1 MLDYRFYNCDNLE
14 TLSKLK
20 DESID
25 VICTDPPWLY
35 LKNQVLEREF
45 DEDLFFSEC
54 KRVLKEG
61 GFIILFGRG
70 TSFYRWNMK
79 LADLGFNF
87 KEEVIWNK
95 RMTSSPI
102 LPLSRV
108 HETISIHCK
117 GKGKIIKNKI
127 PYVKMKQYDLDSI
140 IVDINRIKRAL
151 NNEKILESLKKFLE
165 TGIKATYESNQ
176 KSKWNVTKQTGND
189 VEKQVTLMNSI
200 ENGLTEKSIIEPNIK
215 MNEVSEVTYLNVIEN
230 GLREKSIIDET
241 RDHYDSIHPTQKPV
255 DLMIRLLNLVCLEGA
270 IVFDPFAGS
279 GVTIKACLKTNRFG
293 IGCEIHKPYF
303 DTAAASI
310 EKFIESENL
319 AQLKL
324 F

>member
-108 HETISIHCK
+108 HETLFQFIAK
-117 GKGKIIKNKI
+117 
-127 PYVKMKQYDLDSI
+127 
-140 IVDINRIKRAL
+140 
-151 NNEKILESLKKFLE
+151 EKE
-165 TGIKATYESNQ
+165 
-176 KSKWNVTKQTGND
+176 
-189 VEKQVTLMNSI
+189 
-200 ENGLTEKSIIEPNIK
+200 
-215 MNEVSEVTYLNVIEN
+215 
-230 GLREKSIIDET
+230 
-241 RDHYDSIHPTQKPV
+241 
-255 DLMIRLLNLVCLEGA
+255 RLLK
-270 IVFDPFAGS
+270 
-279 GVTIKACLKTNRFG
+279 IKFHMLK
-293 IGCEIHKPYF
+293 
-303 DTAAASI
+303 
-310 EKFIESENL
+310 
-319 AQLKL
+319 
-324 F
+324 

>member
-1 MLDYRFYNCDNLE
+1 MNLEYRHYNCDNLE

-35 LKNQVLEREF
+35 LKNQKLERPF
-45 DEDLFFSEC
+45 DEDLFFSES
-54 KRVLKEG
+54 KRVLKPN

-79 LADLGFNF
+79 LSDLEFKF

-95 RMTSSPI
+95 RMISSPV

-108 HETISIHCK
+108 HESISIHCK
-117 GKGKIIKNKI
+117 SDKGKIIKNKI

-140 IVDINRIKRAL
+140 IMDINRIKVAL
-151 NNEKILESLKKFLE
+151 NNEKDFQDLISYFKNGVSYNQEIVTNFAATNSKNNNCTLAA
-165 TGIKATYESNQ
+165 TGTLNQ
-176 KSKWNVTKQTGND
+176 IVIG
-189 VEKQVTLMNSI
+189 MN
-200 ENGLTEKSIIEPNIK
+200 
-215 MNEVSEVTYLNVIEN
+215 
-230 GLREKSIIDET
+230 EKSIIDST

-255 DLMIRLLNLVCLEGA
+255 DLMIRLLNLVCLEGST
-270 IVFDPFAGS
+270 VFDPFMGS
-279 GVTIKACLKTNRFG
+279 GSTIKACLKSNRIG
-293 IGCEIHKPYF
+293 IGCEIDKEYY
-303 DTAAASI
+303 DAAVLSI
-310 EKFIESENL
+310 EKFIEEEQL

>member
-1 MLDYRFYNCDNLE
+1 MNLDYRFYNCDNLE
-14 TLSKLK
+14 SLSKLK

-25 VICTDPPWLY
+25 VICTDPPYLY

-70 TSFYRWNMK
+70 TSFYRWNME

-140 IVDINRIKRAL
+140 IVDINRIKGAL
-151 NNEKILESLKKFLE
+151 NNPKSLEMLKDYIE
-165 TGIKATYESNQ
+165 TEIRIFKESNRIQ
-176 KSKWNVTKQTGND
+176 NFEATISDSIKDFDRLLGAYITIDSG
-189 VEKQVTLMNSI
+189 SI
-200 ENGLTEKSIIEPNIK
+200 ERSIIE
-215 MNEVSEVTYLNVIEN
+215 
-230 GLREKSIIDET
+230 ET
-241 RDHYDSIHPTQKPV
+241 RDHLNTIHPTQKPV
-255 DLMIRLLNLVCLEGA
+255 DLMIRLLNLVCLEGST
-270 IVFDPFAGS
+270 VFDPFAGS

-310 EKFIESENL
+310 EKYIETENL
-319 AQLKL
+319 RQLKL